1 MKETEDDTKKQK
13 DILCSWI
20 GRNNIVNMSILPKRI
35 YRFSAILIK
44 IPMIFFT
51 ELEQEN
57 LQDFNVYRTTK
68 DPKQPEES

>member
-51 ELEQEN
+51 ELEQAN